1 MLDKYI
7 KQLKT
12 DLAIAESQ
20 VSEVNSFLL
29 QVHYSKILPYIQKVK
44 QSPEIKNKWE
54 YVKNSYYNNIK
65 LSGFIYPYIYAFE
78 TVLKAKI
85 SNLMSDSFGFYW
97 YRDVE
102 LLSRGNKASREY
114 IKSFI
119 EDYLNK
125 TSPEKQDINDFIEN
139 GTTFGFWVSVIDS
152 GYFWESK
159 EIELRNIFAEGE
171 VKKTLLSK
179 KQITN
184 KIKAINDLRNRIA
197 HFNQIYDCYIS
208 TRKGNYYKFEDIYN
222 HILYLSG
229 LMNFDI
235 QKQVEIY
242 GKTEQLNI
250 IQTV

>member
-7 KQLKT
+7 NQIKT
-12 DLAIAESQ
+12 DLAIDESQ
-20 VSEVNSFLL
+20 FAEVNSFLM
-29 QVHYSKILPYIQKVK
+29 QVHYSKILPYIQKAK
-44 QSPEIKNKWE
+44 HNHEIKNKWE
-54 YVKNSYYNNIK
+54 YVVTSYYTNVQ

-85 SNLMSDSFGFYW
+85 NNLMSDQFGFNW
-97 YRDVE
+97 YKDVE
-102 LLSRGNKASREY
+102 LLSNGNKASREY
-114 IKSFI
+114 IKSFV
-119 EDYLNK
+119 EDYLSK

-159 EIELRNIFAEGE
+159 EIELKKIFAEGE
-171 VKKTLLSK
+171 IKKTLLSK
-179 KQITN
+179 KQISN

-208 TRKGNYYKFEDIYN
+208 TRKGNYYKFEDVYN

-235 QKQVEIY
+235 QKQVEMY
-242 GKTEQLNI
+242 GKTEYLKI
-250 IQTV
+250 TETV